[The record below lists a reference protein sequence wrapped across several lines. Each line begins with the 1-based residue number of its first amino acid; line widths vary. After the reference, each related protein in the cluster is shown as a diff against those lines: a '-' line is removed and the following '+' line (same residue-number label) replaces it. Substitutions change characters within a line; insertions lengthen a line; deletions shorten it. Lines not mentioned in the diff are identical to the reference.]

1 VRLFISLRDTK
12 DPQVILIVFSV
23 VNPASYNAAR
33 GKVNLFKCPPTILR
47 SSLAKWNYELR
58 REYPGVPRLLVG
70 MDNELRQDE
79 DMLAKLKEGNIS
91 PIPYNDAKETARQLD
106 CVG

>member
-1 VRLFISLRDTK
+1 
-12 DPQVILIVFSV
+12 
-23 VNPASYNAAR
+23 
-33 GKVNLFKCPPTILR
+33 
-47 SSLAKWNYELR
+47 
-58 REYPGVPRLLVG
+58 

-79 DMLAKLKEGNIS
+79 DMLTKLKEGNIS